1 MEFELKESITGDL
14 IDDILLRGGVSDLEY
29 HKNPDKRMLTIMKDI
44 PEEFSQSTNI
54 LHNALEENKNIIIL
68 IDQDMD
74 GFSAS
79 ALLYRFIKNDLEY
92 DNITYIIPDGK
103 THGLTTEVMT
113 ELKNMSN
120 DSTLVI
126 IPDAASNDT
135 KQLEELNSYNIE
147 TLVLDHH
154 EINVKSVHKNVFNN
168 QIISDINKNF
178 TGVGMV
184 YLFCKCALYRFRFNN
199 KIYSKDLV
207 DKYLDLV
214 TLGQTGDVS
223 NIADPEIRYL
233 TYTGVR
239 NINNPFIKSVMERK
253 GIDNPTTRDWS
264 FSIISMINAV
274 TRIGTLEEKQ
284 RLFEAMITDS
294 EETETIE
301 IRKKNK
307 KTGKFDKIPT
317 EMTLPEIVA
326 KQCESIKTKQDKIV
340 KDAIKNIEFLYNE
353 KIIVAV
359 SDDNSPSSINGL
371 VAMKLADKHRK
382 PVMVGKFK
390 NDYFSGSIRAQNI
403 DFKSILTKSE
413 LFYFV
418 QGHSQAAG
426 FSIPKGYLDS
436 LYEYIEEYKFK
447 TSNVYEVDVLT
458 HKPNE
463 QDIIRVELEKDV
475 LGGNVVY
482 PLFGY
487 EEIEFNKRCINK
499 RGSVLSFFDDNV
511 TFVLFNAPDDIKE
524 EIDNNIV
531 NNKITMNIV
540 GEPRINKFGNKE
552 QSQIVIKDYEILE
565 VEKDDELGMW
575 GIDF

>member
-307 KTGKFDKIPT
+307 K
-317 EMTLPEIVA
+317 
-326 KQCESIKTKQDKIV
+326 
-340 KDAIKNIEFLYNE
+340 N
-353 KIIVAV
+353 
-359 SDDNSPSSINGL
+359 
-371 VAMKLADKHRK
+371 
-382 PVMVGKFK
+382 
-390 NDYFSGSIRAQNI
+390 
-403 DFKSILTKSE
+403 
-413 LFYFV
+413 
-418 QGHSQAAG
+418 
-426 FSIPKGYLDS
+426 
-436 LYEYIEEYKFK
+436 
-447 TSNVYEVDVLT
+447 
-458 HKPNE
+458 
-463 QDIIRVELEKDV
+463 
-475 LGGNVVY
+475 
-482 PLFGY
+482 
-487 EEIEFNKRCINK
+487 
-499 RGSVLSFFDDNV
+499 
-511 TFVLFNAPDDIKE
+511 
-524 EIDNNIV
+524 
-531 NNKITMNIV
+531 
-540 GEPRINKFGNKE
+540 
-552 QSQIVIKDYEILE
+552 
-565 VEKDDELGMW
+565 W
-575 GIDF
+575 

>member
-359 SDDNSPSSINGL
+359 SDDNSPSYINGL
-371 VAMKLADKHRK
+371 VAMKLADKYRK

-426 FSIPKGYLDS
+426 FSIPKGYLNS

-458 HKPNE
+458 NRPNE

-475 LGGNVVY
+475 LGGDVVY

-487 EEIEFNKRCINK
+487 EEITFNKACINI
-499 RGSVLSFFDDNV
+499 RGSVLSLFDNNV
-511 TFVLFNAPDDIKE
+511 TFILFNAPEDIKE
-524 EIDNNIV
+524 EIDSHIV

-540 GEPRINKFGNKE
+540 GEPRVSKFGNKE
-552 QSQIVIKDYEILE
+552 QSQIVIKDYDFLE
-565 VEKDDELGMW
+565 QEDDKLGLW

>member
-1 MEFELKESITGDL
+1 MEFKLKERITGDL
-14 IDDILLRGGVSDLEY
+14 IDDILIRGGVSDLEY

-44 PEEFSQSTNI
+44 PEEFSQATNI
-54 LHNALEENKNIIIL
+54 LHNALKENKNIIIL

-92 DNITYIIPDGK
+92 DNINFIIPEDK

-135 KQLEELNSYNIE
+135 KQLEKLNSENIE

-154 EINVKSVHKNVFNN
+154 EINVKNVHENVFNN

-184 YLFCKCALYRFRFNN
+184 YLFCKCALYRFNFNN
-199 KIYSKDLV
+199 KIYSKELV

-239 NINNPFIKSVMERK
+239 NINNPFIKAVMERK

-294 EETETIE
+294 KETETIE
-301 IRKKNK
+301 IRKKNR

-371 VAMKLADKHRK
+371 VAMKLADKYRK
-382 PVMVGKFK
+382 PVMVGKFI
-390 NDYFSGSIRAQNI
+390 DDCFSGSIRAQNV
-403 DFKSILTKSE
+403 DFKSILTESK
-413 LFYFV
+413 LFNYIS
-418 QGHSQAAG
+418 GHSQAAG
-426 FSIPKGYLDS
+426 FSIPVENLDA
-436 LYEYIEEYKFK
+436 LYNYIESCQFEA
-447 TSNVYEVDVLT
+447 SNVYEVDVLT
-458 HKPNE
+458 DKPNE
-463 QDIIRVELEKDV
+463 SDIIQVELNKDV
-475 LGGNVVY
+475 LGGDVVY

-487 EEIEFNKRCINK
+487 EEITFNKACINE

-511 TFVLFNAPDDIKE
+511 TFVLFNAPDGIKE
-524 EIDNNIV
+524 EIDSYIV
-531 NNKITMNIV
+531 NNKIIMNIV
-540 GEPRINKFGNKE
+540 GEPRVSKFGNKE
-552 QSQIVIKDYEILE
+552 QSQIIIKDYEFLE
-565 VEKDDELGMW
+565 QENNEKENVF